1 MNKLWLV
8 ARHEYRRHVLRK
20 GFILLLL
27 SVPAAIALSIGLGAY
42 AESRENRSAAV
53 GYVDLAGV
61 LSDPLAAPP
70 RGSSPN
76 SIGVP
81 AVVPLVPYGSEEAAR
96 AALDAGR
103 IQAYYVVTAG
113 YLQTNRV
120 DLVYIAAPGDSV
132 RRQFWDFMQ
141 INRLRDLP
149 PAVAERAVA
158 GPNLAV
164 RWPADMPG
172 GGREFS
178 GESFFDTL
186 LPLFGALTFLILLA
200 SSGGYLMQA
209 VVEEKESRTMEVVV
223 TSLSPGQF
231 IAGKVAGIAGVAL
244 TQLVGWAACC
254 VLAVWVG
261 GHLLDIGLLQGLR
274 IDWRIMGTMVALGLP
289 TYVMFAAVL
298 TAVGATV
305 AQAQEAQQVSGL
317 LGLFSAV
324 PFWFAMPILENPNG
338 ALAIGMSLFPA
349 TALPALSFRLAFSPV
364 PPWQIGL
371 SVALLT
377 ASALGAV
384 WLAGR
389 AFRLGMVR
397 YGQRLRWG
405 EILRPRTGGSD
416 G

>member
-8 ARHEYRRHVLRK
+8 ARYEYTRHVLQK
-20 GFILLLL
+20 SFILVLL
-27 SVPAAIALSIGLGAY
+27 SVPAVIALSIGLGAY
-42 AESRENRSAAV
+42 MDSRENKSAPL

-61 LSDPLAAPP
+61 LSDPLPAPP
-70 RGSSPN
+70 PGSSPN
-76 SIGVP
+76 SSGTP
-81 AVVPLVPYGSEEAAR
+81 ALVPLVPYRSEEAAR

-120 DLVYIAAPGDSV
+120 DLVYIAPPGDNV

-149 PAVAERAVA
+149 GARAERAVA

-178 GESFFDTL
+178 GESFFDSL
-186 LPLFGALTFLILLA
+186 LPLFSALTFLILLA
-200 SSGGYLMQA
+200 SSGGCLMQA
-209 VVEEKESRTMEVVV
+209 VVEEKENRTMEVVV
-223 TSLSPGQF
+223 TSLSPSQF

-244 TQLVGWAACC
+244 TQLAGWVVCC
-254 VLAVWVG
+254 VLGVWAG

-289 TYVMFAAVL
+289 AYVMFAAVL
-298 TAVGATV
+298 TAVGATA

-317 LGLFSAV
+317 LGLFSAI
-324 PFWFAMPILENPNG
+324 PFWLAQPILESPNG
-338 ALAIGMSLFPA
+338 ALAIGMSLFPP

-371 SVALLT
+371 SVAILT

-405 EILRPRTGGSD
+405 EILRPRTGGSH